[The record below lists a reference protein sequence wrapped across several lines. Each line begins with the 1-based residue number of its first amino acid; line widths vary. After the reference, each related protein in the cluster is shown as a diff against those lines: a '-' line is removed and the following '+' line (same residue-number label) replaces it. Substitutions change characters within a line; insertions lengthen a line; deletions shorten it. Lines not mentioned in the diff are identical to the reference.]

1 MKSLLEG
8 PIFLFMW
15 IGFSLLMT
23 GSIAAFFFWAVR
35 AGQFSHQDRARYL
48 PLDSFIPLGEESY
61 EEPDE
66 ESLGERP
73 KERGRRS

>member
-1 MKSLLEG
+1 MNILLEG
-8 PIFLFMW
+8 QTFLFMW

-23 GSIAAFFFWAVR
+23 GSIAAFFLWAIR

-48 PLDSFIPLGEESY
+48 ALESYIPLDQ
-61 EEPDE
+61 EPDHE
-66 ESLGERP
+66 RDENSVAERP

>member
-8 PIFLFMW
+8 PTFLFMW

-48 PLDSFIPLGEESY
+48 PLDSFISLGEES
-61 EEPDE
+61 DE

-73 KERGRRS
+73 KERGSRS

>member
-8 PIFLFMW
+8 PTFLFMW

-48 PLDSFIPLGEESY
+48 PLDSFIPLD
-61 EEPDE
+61 EEPVAE
-66 ESLGERP
+66 PLGERP
-73 KERGRRS
+73 KERGSRP

>member
-8 PIFLFMW
+8 PTFLFIW

-35 AGQFSHQDRARYL
+35 AGQFSQQDRARYL
-48 PLDSFIPLGEESY
+48 PLESCIPLD
-61 EEPDE
+61 EEPDKN
-66 ESLGERP
+66 SLGERP
-73 KERGRRS
+73 KERGSRS

>member
-8 PIFLFMW
+8 PTFLFMW

-48 PLDSFIPLGEESY
+48 PLESCIPLD
-61 EEPDE
+61 EEPDQ
-66 ESLGERP
+66 ESAGERP

>member
-8 PIFLFMW
+8 PTFLFMW

-23 GSIAAFFFWAVR
+23 GCIAAFFFWAVR

-48 PLDSFIPLGEESY
+48 PLDSFIPLD
-61 EEPDE
+61 EEPVE
-66 ESLGERP
+66 ESLGERL
-73 KERGRRS
+73 KERGSRS

>member
-8 PIFLFMW
+8 PTFLFMW

-48 PLDSFIPLGEESY
+48 PLDSFIPLVEES
-61 EEPDE
+61 DE
-66 ESLGERP
+66 ESPGERP
-73 KERGRRS
+73 KERGSRS